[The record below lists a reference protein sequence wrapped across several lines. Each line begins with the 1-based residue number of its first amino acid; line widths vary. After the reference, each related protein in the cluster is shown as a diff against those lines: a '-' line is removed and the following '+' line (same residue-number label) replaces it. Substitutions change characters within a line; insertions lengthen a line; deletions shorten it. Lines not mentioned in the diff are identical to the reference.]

1 MTAWERRRAPQPPRA
16 GHWRGTHRLGGVLRG
31 GACLLA
37 ACLLLG
43 APRAAA
49 AAPKVSA
56 IRHWTAPDHTRIVLD
71 LDGPFEHRVASR
83 PSPERIVIDLP
94 GAGFACGTENRP
106 VEDDLL
112 SRIRCNRLAH
122 GAQVVLDLRDG
133 YRFKYFALDAIPGE
147 KPRRLVVDIF
157 PTRRGEALPPPAA
170 PKPSLPTPP
179 VERPLAKAEP
189 PAQEPES
196 KEAVAPGIGAVADS
210 TASPGPGA
218 VAQGALPGAADAPA
232 AAGEPAGEQAAAAET
247 PKAPAA
253 DTITASPEAGPT
265 AAAEAPVAARL
276 ITVVIDAG
284 HGGEDPGAIYKGQR
298 EKDITLDIAK
308 RFQHLLEKMPGY
320 RPVLT
325 RTGDYYI
332 SLARRRELA
341 DKAEGDLL
349 LSIHCNTA
357 PNRGAGGI
365 ELYTLSTAGA
375 SSRRAQALADLENR
389 ADLVGGIF
397 PGAGDEEYKLVLS
410 RQLKTAIARSGLVAA
425 ELQAEARRDPL
436 LRANR
441 RLKQAGF
448 AVCKMVS
455 MPSVLVE
462 VGFFTHNADYPLL
475 TSAEGRQAYAEWLAR
490 GVDAYFT
497 KHRSTLYDPLFAR
510 REKVIYKVKPGD
522 NLSGIAK
529 RFGVSVDDLVRV
541 NNLRRADRVNAGEM
555 LLVMAEQAS
564 AVVHRVKPGENLTL
578 IAKRYGVTVDSLRQ
592 ANRIKRDGLI
602 RPGQELV
609 ILPQGAQSPQALPG
623 RQKGQ

>member
-1 MTAWERRRAPQPPRA
+1 MTPWERRRAPQPPRA
-16 GHWRGTHRLGGVLRG
+16 GLRRATRRPG
-31 GACLLA
+31 GALRVWAGLLT

-43 APRAAA
+43 LPRAAM
-49 AAPKVSA
+49 AAPKVTA
-56 IRHWTAPDHTRIVLD
+56 IRHWTAPDHTRVVFD
-71 LDGPFEHRVASR
+71 LDSPFDYRVASR

-94 GAGFACGTENRP
+94 GAVFACGTENRP

-112 SRIRCNRLAH
+112 TRIRCNRLAH

-157 PTRRGEALPPPAA
+157 PTRQGESAPAPA
-170 PKPSLPTPP
+170 SPKPSLPRPP
-179 VERPLAKAEP
+179 AERPLATAKP
-189 PAQEPES
+189 PVPAPE
-196 KEAVAPGIGAVADS
+196 
-210 TASPGPGA
+210 
-218 VAQGALPGAADAPA
+218 
-232 AAGEPAGEQAAAAET
+232 EQAAAADT
-247 PKAPAA
+247 AATAAPPGPAVAAGDSAAGAPAA
-253 DTITASPEAGPT
+253 APTEELAAAASPAAPATEETPAEPDRP
-265 AAAEAPVAARL
+265 AAAQAAERV

-284 HGGEDPGAIYKGQR
+284 HGGEDPGAIYRGER
-298 EKDITLDIAK
+298 EKEITLDIAK
-308 RFQHLLEKMPGY
+308 RFQRELEKRPGY

-341 DKAEGDLL
+341 DKAQGDLL

-357 PNRGAGGI
+357 PSRSAGGI

-375 SSRRAQALADLENR
+375 TSRRAQALADLENR

-397 PGAGDEEYKLVLS
+397 PGAGEEEYKLVLS
-410 RQLKTAIARSGLVAA
+410 KQLKTAIERGGLVAQA
-425 ELQAEARRDPL
+425 LQTEARRDPV

-441 RLKQAGF
+441 RLKRAGF

-462 VGFFTHNADYPLL
+462 VGFFTNGTDLPLL
-475 TSAEGRQAYAEWLAR
+475 TSAKGRQAYAEWLAR
-490 GVDAYFT
+490 GVDAYFSAN
-497 KHRSTLYDPLFAR
+497 RSTLYDPLFAR
-510 REKVIYKVKPGD
+510 REKLVYKVKPGD

-541 NNLRRADRVNAGEM
+541 NKLRRADHVVVGEM
-555 LLVMAEQAS
+555 LLVMTEQQATP
-564 AVVHRVKPGENLTL
+564 VVHRVKPGENLTL

-609 ILPQGAQSPQALPG
+609 ILPQGSPG
-623 RQKGQ
+623 SEKGH